1 MIYIQKKIIH
11 VLMDYTEGHT
21 SRAVV
26 TTGERCLTKSAS
38 RELQEEGL
46 RQFISCLDSRP
57 HSLVG
62 WCYTCSRVFKDSL
75 DNLQHWCYTSA
86 TSDMEA
92 NTCTLFNSYSVDI
105 GLLSNQGKS

>member
-1 MIYIQKKIIH
+1 
-11 VLMDYTEGHT
+11 MDYTEGHT

-62 WCYTCSRVFKDSL
+62 WCYTCTGAVLIEFNGIQMNTHYFCQKYF
-75 DNLQHWCYTSA
+75 NIYT
-86 TSDMEA
+86 
-92 NTCTLFNSYSVDI
+92 YI
-105 GLLSNQGKS
+105 